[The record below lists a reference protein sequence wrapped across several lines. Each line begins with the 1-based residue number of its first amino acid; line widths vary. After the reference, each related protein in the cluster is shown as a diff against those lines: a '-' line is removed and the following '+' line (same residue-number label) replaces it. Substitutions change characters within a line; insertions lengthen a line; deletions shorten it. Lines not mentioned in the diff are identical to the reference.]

1 MGTVERRAR
10 EREAVR
16 GRILEAAREVF
27 VREGFEAVTMR
38 KIADRI
44 EYTPAALY
52 RHFPDKEALLA
63 ALVQA
68 DFSTFAAQ
76 FREVAG
82 VADPVERIRQAG
94 RAYIEF
100 AVAFPSH
107 YRLLFMTPR
116 PAVRPREE
124 GAEDPGREAYLFL
137 RRAVEEAVASGR
149 LRPGL
154 EDVGLVTH
162 TLWAA
167 VHGVASLHV
176 AFHDEPWI
184 EGAPQTSGPLVI
196 DGLLRGLVRQPDG
209 TSGGRDRGRKR

>member
-16 GRILEAAREVF
+16 ARILDAAREVF
-27 VREGFEAVTMR
+27 VRDGYEAVTMR

-68 DFSTFAAQ
+68 DFGVFAAR
-76 FREVAG
+76 FRDSAG

-94 RAYIEF
+94 LAYVGF
-100 AVAFPSH
+100 AVAQPNH

-116 PAVRPREE
+116 PALRPRGE
-124 GAEDPGREAYLFL
+124 GAEDAGREAYGFL
-137 RRAVEEAVASGR
+137 RRAVEEAVAAGR
-149 LRPGL
+149 FRPGL
-154 EDVGLVTH
+154 DDVGLLTH
-162 TLWAA
+162 SLWAA

-176 AFHDEPWI
+176 AFHDQPWI
-184 EGAPQTSGPLVI
+184 EAAPAPSAALVV
-196 DGLLRGLVRQPDG
+196 DAMLRGLARRPAGDP
-209 TSGGRDRGRKR
+209 GRRRRRGEP